1 MNSRKNTNINKGA
14 AVLLIVFMLLFFA
27 LIARFG
33 YVGVT
38 KTAEGRE
45 LMELAVPKW
54 TEQDKLKAQRGTIFD
69 SNGNPLAKDVPAFTV
84 TAVLSDKMKGHNVE
98 DPEATAAAL
107 APILNMKKSRL
118 VDLLTRDAF
127 QVELGPGGRRISY
140 EKKEKIAALD
150 LPGIGFIRQSKRYYP
165 NQKFASYVLGFT
177 TRDQETGELTGV
189 MGIEESKNKKLTGK
203 DGSAEYMTTPSGVQ
217 LPGTK
222 SMEKPAKNG
231 DNIYL
236 TIDGHIQTFL
246 EHAVTKANKEYDPKR
261 IMAVVMDPDTGKILA
276 MANRPSFNPNSREID
291 DYTNDIVSSAF
302 EPGSV
307 MKVFTLAAAVDA
319 GVYEGKDTYMSG
331 KYHIGGRDIHDWKRG
346 GWGRI
351 TFNQAV
357 QRSSNVGFVI
367 LAQKYLGFDRFYDYL
382 MKFDFKEK
390 TGIALPKEDNSNFQ
404 YTYPA
409 EKATTAFG
417 QGTAVTVM
425 QMVKAATAVANDGKM
440 MKPYIIDKIVN
451 PNTEE
456 VVLNNKP
463 KVQGT
468 PISAESA
475 QKVRDLLRTVITG
488 EHGTGTEFAIEGYKV
503 AGKTGTA
510 QIVGPNGFYMDDG
523 YIHSFLGMAPKD
535 DPQLLMYVA
544 VDRPDVA
551 YSALGSKPVAD
562 IFKFVMKHSLQYLNI
577 DPEENRETIS
587 HDHSIQLG
595 DYEGKAVASVE
606 KSLKE
611 QKMDVVVVGS
621 GSTVTAQV
629 PFAGDTVLPGE
640 KILLKT
646 DGKMK
651 MPDLS
656 GWSLAEVMKFARL
669 CHLDPKVLG
678 AGYVVDQS
686 IPAGKPIEEEGA
698 LTVKLKIPKSADA
711 VDQKENGQ

>member
-14 AVLLIVFMLLFFA
+14 AVLLIVFLLLFFA

-33 YVGVT
+33 YVGLT

-45 LMELAVPKW
+45 LMNLAVPKW
-54 TEQDKLKAQRGTIFD
+54 TEEDQLKAERGTIYD

-84 TAVLSDKMKGHNVE
+84 TAVLSEKMKGHYVKN
-98 DPEATAAAL
+98 PEKTAEAL
-107 APILNMKKSRL
+107 APILNMEESKL

-140 EKKEKIAALD
+140 EKKEQIKKLD

-177 TRDQETGELTGV
+177 TRDPETGELKGV

-203 DGSAEYMTTPSGVQ
+203 DGSVKYMTTPGGVQ

-222 SMEKPAKNG
+222 KVEKPAKNG
-231 DNIYL
+231 NNVYL
-236 TIDGHIQTFL
+236 TIDNHIQTFL
-246 EHAVTKANKEYDPKR
+246 EHAITKANKEYDPKR
-261 IMAVVMDPDTGKILA
+261 IMAVVMDPDTGAILA
-276 MANRPSFNPNSREID
+276 MANRPSFNPNNREID
-291 DYTNDIVSSAF
+291 DYTNDIVSVPF

-307 MKVFTLAAAVDA
+307 MKIFTLAAAVDA
-319 GVYEGKDTYMSG
+319 GVYDGDDTYMSG
-331 KYHIGGRDIHDWKRG
+331 KYRIGGRYIHDWKNG

-351 TFNQAV
+351 SFNQAV

-367 LAQKYLGFDRFYDYL
+367 LAQKYLGFDRLYDYL

-390 TGIALPKEDNSNFQ
+390 TGIALPNEKNSNFQ
-404 YTYPA
+404 YTYPS

-425 QMVKAATAVANDGKM
+425 QMMKAATAVANDGKM
-440 MKPYIIDKIVN
+440 MKPYIIDKVVN
-451 PNTEE
+451 PNTDE
-456 VVLNNKP
+456 VVMKSNS
-463 KVQGT
+463 KVEGT

-475 QKVRDLLRTVITG
+475 QKVRDLLRTVITA

-510 QIVGPNGFYMDDG
+510 QIVGPDGFYMTDG
-523 YIHSFLGMAPKD
+523 YIHSFMGMAPKD

-544 VDRPDVA
+544 VDRPDVK
-551 YSALGSKPVAD
+551 YSVLGSKPVAD
-562 IFKFVMKHSLQYLNI
+562 IFQFVMKHSLQYLNI
-577 DPEENRETIS
+577 DPEEGHQDVS
-587 HDHSIQLG
+587 DDLSIQL
-595 DYEGKAVASVE
+595 DSYEGNAVSDAKE
-606 KSLKE
+606 TLKS
-611 QKMDVVVVGS
+611 QGMDVIVVGS
-621 GSTVTAQV
+621 GSSVTSQV
-629 PFAGDTVLPGE
+629 PFAGDTILPGE
-640 KILLKT
+640 KVLLRT
-646 DGKMK
+646 GGEMK

-656 GWSLAEVMKFARL
+656 GWSLAEVMKLARL
-669 CHLDPKVLG
+669 CNLDPEVKG

-686 IPAGKPIEEEGA
+686 IAPGKSFKEGET
-698 LTVKLKIPKSADA
+698 LKVQLKIPKSADT
-711 VDQKENGQ
+711 VKQKDNDK